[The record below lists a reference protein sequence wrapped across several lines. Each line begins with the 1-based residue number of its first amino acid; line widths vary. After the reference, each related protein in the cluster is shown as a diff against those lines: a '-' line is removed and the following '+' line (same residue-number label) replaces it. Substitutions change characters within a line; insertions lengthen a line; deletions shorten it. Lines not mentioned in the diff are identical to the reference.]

1 MKIPIYNNVVVTVLL
16 HSIPRKTVVFPCITT
31 FKMDLVPS
39 CSNTCSCLTCFDLRA
54 LSGITRTVYQH
65 QADQPT
71 MESAWSVPNP
81 PNVSPLR
88 PRTSSRQSSPWRC
101 CGHCWWRDRWPA
113 SSPTWKCT
121 SCIIIIIRKIKVV
134 MKMLLLLLL
143 LLLFLL
149 LLLLLLFL
157 LLLLLLL
164 VVVVVVVV
172 SHRSPSMPENV
183 FGFRM
188 VVFHLLAHKPIR
200 NHKPLTLQ
208 GSGLELELHHPS

>member
-1 MKIPIYNNVVVTVLL
+1 MKILTYNNVVDTVWL
-16 HSIPRKTVVFPCITT
+16 HGIPRKTVVFPCITT

-121 SCIIIIIRKIKVV
+121 SCIIIKIIMIIIAI
-134 MKMLLLLLL
+134 MIMM
-143 LLLFLL
+143 
-149 LLLLLLFL
+149 

-164 VVVVVVVV
+164 VVVVVVMV

-188 VVFHLLAHKPIR
+188 VVFHLLAHKHIR

-208 GSGLELELHHPS
+208 GSGLELEMLPS